1 MHFLF
6 PLDLLSI
13 HLPDARSLH
22 QPQPNLL
29 VLRATQQNMKTRHGM
44 EKAVDA
50 MFNLR
55 KALDLNGNHQYSQ
68 KIFRTNVVST
78 GN

>member
-1 MHFLF
+1 
-6 PLDLLSI
+6 
-13 HLPDARSLH
+13 
-22 QPQPNLL
+22 
-29 VLRATQQNMKTRHGM
+29 M

-68 KIFRTNVVST
+68 KIFRANVVST

>member
-1 MHFLF
+1 
-6 PLDLLSI
+6 
-13 HLPDARSLH
+13 
-22 QPQPNLL
+22 
-29 VLRATQQNMKTRHGM
+29 M